1 MRVDADPGKS
11 ELGHVGAPDDDGTR
25 RFEARH
31 DRRIGRGR
39 RDVVER
45 PRSGERDV
53 ASDIEE
59 VLDRHR
65 EAGERRGDITGRA
78 QPVLRLGGR
87 ARRIGID
94 LDEGPPALAGGI
106 GDACECFLD

>member
-1 MRVDADPGKS
+1 MRVDAHPGES
-11 ELGHVGAPDDDGTR
+11 ELSHVSAPDDDRTR

-45 PRSGERDV
+45 PRSRERDV
-53 ASDIEE
+53 AGDIEE

-65 EAGERRGDITGRA
+65 EAGERRGDITSRA
-78 QPVLRLGGR
+78 
-87 ARRIGID
+87 
-94 LDEGPPALAGGI
+94 
-106 GDACECFLD
+106 